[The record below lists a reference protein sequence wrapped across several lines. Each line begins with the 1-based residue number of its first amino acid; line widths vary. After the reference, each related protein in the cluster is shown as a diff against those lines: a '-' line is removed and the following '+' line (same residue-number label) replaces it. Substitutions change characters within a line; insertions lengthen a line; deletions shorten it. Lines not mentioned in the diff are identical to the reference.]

1 MKRIELAA
9 AEMLQN
15 ARLYLARL
23 PIADQN
29 MSVDPVTN
37 EIVNGA
43 IPVLFFIECQIKLEN
58 SQF

>member
-9 AEMLQN
+9 AETLQN
-15 ARLYLARL
+15 ARFYLARL

-29 MSVDPVTN
+29 TSVHPVTN
-37 EIVNGA
+37 EIVNDA
-43 IPVLFFIECQIKLEN
+43 IPLLFLIECQIKLEN